1 MQWGLMP
8 DTFPVPASRGWL
20 HEQLYPQ
27 FSRRRAK
34 TVLVTSS
41 GCACHFTSRDA
52 MTEEELEIADV
63 RNEGDIPAKRSLL
76 S

>member
-1 MQWGLMP
+1 MNSSILKSAAGAP
-8 DTFPVPASRGWL
+8 K
-20 HEQLYPQ
+20 Q
-27 FSRRRAK
+27 F
-34 TVLVTSS
+34 VTSS